1 MAIRFKGFSETTP
14 VPDVD
19 SPRVLLAEAAPASFS
34 IMGLGLSVLAP
45 AGLAGAITLLYLGV
59 GRVMETEGGFVA
71 SGGPYAIVHPAPEWI
86 GAVPLSI
93 FALFLFGGVNLAAA
107 GRGWGI
113 PLTVFAWAGLFGSL
127 GWNFLR
133 LGFAPPQGLQGAIA
147 WIVCGVVFWIMA
159 LGPVVPIF
167 WAMFAGRGEPFGNQP
182 NALTRQVWRVP
193 RLSATATSYLMG
205 HVAGIV
211 AGIWGAGVLFRSL
224 AG

>member
-1 MAIRFKGFSETTP
+1 MAIRFKGFSETGS
-14 VPDVD
+14 VPDAD
-19 SPRVLLAEAAPASFS
+19 SPRVFIAEAAPASLS
-34 IMGLGLSVLAP
+34 ILGLGLSVLAP
-45 AGLAGAITLLYLGV
+45 AGLAGAITLLYLGMA
-59 GRVMETEGGFVA
+59 RVMETEGGFVA
-71 SGGPYAIVHPAPEWI
+71 SGGPYAIVHPAPDWI
-86 GAVPLSI
+86 WMIPLSV
-93 FALFLFGGVNLAAA
+93 FALFFFGGVNLAAS

-113 PLTVFAWAGLFGSL
+113 PLAIFAWAGLFGAL

-133 LGFAPPQGLQGAIA
+133 LGFSPPEGLQGAMA

-159 LGPVVPIF
+159 VGPVAPIL

-193 RLSATATSYLMG
+193 RLSATATSYLVG

-211 AGIWGAGVLFRSL
+211 TGVWGAGVLFRTL

>member
-1 MAIRFKGFSETTP
+1 MAIRFKGFSRSDP
-14 VPDVD
+14 VPDVV
-19 SPRVLLAEAAPASFS
+19 SPRGLVAQAGPESLS
-34 IMGLGLSVLAP
+34 IIGLGLSVLSP

-86 GAVPLSI
+86 GVVPLSI
-93 FALFLFGGVNLAAA
+93 FALFFFGGVNLAAA

-133 LGFAPPQGLQGAIA
+133 LGLAPPEGLQGAVA

-159 LGPVVPIF
+159 LGPAVPILR
-167 WAMFAGRGEPFGNQP
+167 ALFAGGGEPFGNQP
-182 NALTRQVWRVP
+182 DSLTRQVWRVP
-193 RLSATATSYLMG
+193 RLSATATSYLFG
-205 HVAGIV
+205 EVVGIV
-211 AGIWGAGVLFRSL
+211 AGVWGAGVLFRAL